1 MSFPASG
8 RGHDG
13 RRNDAP
19 SKSTSP
25 GGSVP
30 PNGPPGGPNGS
41 PDPTDDIVNRL
52 TLLFLVILRFM
63 ISLLLAF
70 AYAVATVANTG
81 LYPDRGVTDSDSDGH
96 PPDGPPGD
104 PGGPRAG
111 TSQTAGV
118 PQSADSIGDCNAGTR
133 WYCVFV
139 GREVGIYNSWDEVVT
154 HTTGVPGQSQ
164 RRYASQAEATRSFNL
179 ALASGR
185 VRRIDTAVPATAS
198 THNVPT
204 RSVRFEPPSSS
215 QTPVRQGFWAPAG
228 IWKPFPAPRHAL
240 AYAKSE
246 RGVKPAYTNLG
257 QLADTRLIKLFIYTK
272 REGRGSVF
280 ALAVHTARAAGGR
293 TGGVWDA
300 TQRVSGERGGRVRTA
315 TRRGRAV
322 RRDARRAGKL
332 WDTRRRVT
340 SQTAPVRPPAVRR
353 VGPSG
358 PFTCRL
364 LCAPARSLPAGH
376 RAAFL
381 HSLPTCH
388 PRSSTV
394 RDWQRQLAHAHK
406 KAHLRRQH
414 HFLTRHYPLALAHRA
429 HGILVCGD
437 PVLTGNERRLFGC
450 SMRRASARMGSADAA
465 CGTRKDGSKRVRGRA
480 GFAWVS
486 AFASCCLAEPD
497 AISDVWE

>member
-13 RRNDAP
+13 CRNDAP

-164 RRYASQAEATRSFNL
+164 RRYASQAEATQSFNL

-215 QTPVRQGFWAPAG
+215 QTFSAFEPGPSSSS
-228 IWKPFPAPRHAL
+228 PPAPPAAHTYVGPSAPTS
-240 AYAKSE
+240 AASFSE
-246 RGVKPAYTNLG
+246 RG
-257 QLADTRLIKLFIYTK
+257 
-272 REGRGSVF
+272 
-280 ALAVHTARAAGGR
+280 
-293 TGGVWDA
+293 
-300 TQRVSGERGGRVRTA
+300 
-315 TRRGRAV
+315 
-322 RRDARRAGKL
+322 
-332 WDTRRRVT
+332 
-340 SQTAPVRPPAVRR
+340 
-353 VGPSG
+353 
-358 PFTCRL
+358 
-364 LCAPARSLPAGH
+364 
-376 RAAFL
+376 
-381 HSLPTCH
+381 
-388 PRSSTV
+388 
-394 RDWQRQLAHAHK
+394 
-406 KAHLRRQH
+406 
-414 HFLTRHYPLALAHRA
+414 LTTP
-429 HGILVCGD
+429 
-437 PVLTGNERRLFGC
+437 
-450 SMRRASARMGSADAA
+450 
-465 CGTRKDGSKRVRGRA
+465 
-480 GFAWVS
+480 
-486 AFASCCLAEPD
+486 
-497 AISDVWE
+497 SDVIEEEDIPPPKSKGKGKGRE